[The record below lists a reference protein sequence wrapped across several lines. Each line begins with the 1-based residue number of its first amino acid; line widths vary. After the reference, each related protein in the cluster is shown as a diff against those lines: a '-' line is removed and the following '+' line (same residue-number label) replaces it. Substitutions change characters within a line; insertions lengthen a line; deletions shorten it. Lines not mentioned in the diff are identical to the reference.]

1 MVKRSKRYKRIVE
14 KVDRKKEYPIEEAV
28 RIIKEFEPAKFDET
42 VEVAVKLGIDPR
54 KSDQNVR
61 GSVNLPH
68 GIGKEIR
75 VICFAEGEAAKAAE
89 EAGAIRVGSEDLA
102 KEIQKGWLDFDVAI
116 ASPDMMKYVGKLG
129 RILGPQGK
137 MPSPKAGTVTQNVGR
152 AVAEFKAGK
161 IEFRSDSGANVHVPI
176 GKRSFA
182 NDKLVENF
190 EAFMSHLKTL
200 KPAQAKG
207 NFIQKVAICCTM
219 TPSVKVVAR

>member
-1 MVKRSKRYKRIVE
+1 MVKRSKRY
-14 KVDRKKEYPIEEAV
+14 RKLLEQFDKTKEYPIDEAI
-28 RIIKEFEPAKFDET
+28 RIIKKFDSVKFDET

-68 GIGKEIR
+68 GLGKEIR

-89 EAGAIRVGSEDLA
+89 EAGAIRVGSDDLA
-102 KEIQKGWLDFDVAI
+102 KDIQKGWLDFDVAI
-116 ASPDMMKYVGKLG
+116 ATPDMMRYVGKLG

-137 MPSPKAGTVTQNVGR
+137 MPSPKAGTVTQNVAQ
-152 AVAEFKAGK
+152 AVKEFRAGK

-176 GKRSFA
+176 GKKSFPEE
-182 NDKLVENF
+182 KLIENYD
-190 EAFMSHLKTL
+190 AFISHLKTL

-207 NFIQKVAICCTM
+207 NFIQKVAVSSTM
-219 TPSVKVVAR
+219 SPGIKVQVR